1 MKLRSAL
8 TLFVCLFA
16 LAALACSFGAST
28 SVPAPTPKPAQTQ
41 SCKWTGTWN
50 TEWGGVTNGTALLVL
65 RQKGK
70 NVTGEYTYAWVDS
83 EVNGQLEGT
92 VDETLLTGTWEEGD
106 SVGTL
111 TFDLEKD
118 CNAFT
123 GEWNRDTGEGGD
135 WDGTRVKFTPPEP
148 TSQVVDTASPE
159 KAIQTAV
166 SAHQGIYVNADGYS
180 VLEAKPLSIPNTTA
194 NAGIVEAWC
203 VSIYYTWT
211 SSDEAGF
218 VYTEESTRAYIVVHR
233 DTATKA
239 WTARSTDMYG
249 CEEYDELR

>member
-16 LAALACSFGAST
+16 LVAALACSFGAST
-28 SVPAPTPKPAQTQ
+28 PAPTPKSAQTQ
-41 SCKWTGTWN
+41 SCKWTGTWD

-65 RQKGK
+65 RQQGK
-70 NVTGEYTYAWVDS
+70 KVTGEYTYAWVDS

-92 VDETLLTGTWEEGD
+92 VDETRLTGTWQEGD

-111 TFDLEKD
+111 TFDLKKN
-118 CNAFT
+118 CNDFT

-135 WDGTRVKFTPPEP
+135 WNGTRVKFTPPEP
-148 TSQVVDTASPE
+148 TSVTVDETPSD
-159 KAIQTAV
+159 KVIQTALA
-166 SAHQGIYVNADGYS
+166 AHQSIYVNADSYA
-180 VLEAKPLSIPNTTA
+180 VLEAKPLIVPNTSE
-194 NAGIVEAWC
+194 NADIVEAWC
-203 VSIYYTWT
+203 VPIYYTWT

-218 VYTEESTRAYIVVHR
+218 VYTEESTRVYIVVHR
-233 DTATKA
+233 NPDKKA

-249 CEEYDELR
+249 CEGYDELR